1 MKYSTVVLDLDGTLT
16 NSEKRVT
23 ERTKQALFHYMEAGG
38 TVVLASGRPTYG
50 VWPVAKELKLD
61 EYGGYI
67 LSFNGGNMI
76 NCKTREVI
84 YQKKLRDKL
93 PAILARFAKEQGV
106 AILTYEGE
114 QIITET
120 PADIYVQKEAFV
132 NRMPVKQVEDF
143 AAYVDFPVTKCLIV
157 GDGDYMV
164 TVEQR
169 LKELLGAECCIF
181 RSEPYF
187 LEVVPKGIDKA
198 QSLDRLNTYLGKTA
212 DETAAF
218 GDGFNDCSMIEYAGL
233 GVAMGNAQEPVK
245 DVADEITKTNDE
257 DGVAVVVERFL
268 AT

>member
-23 ERTKQALFHYMEAGG
+23 ERTKQALFRYMEAGG

-50 VWPVAKELKLD
+50 IWPVAAELKLD
-61 EYGGYI
+61 VYGGYI

-76 NCKTREVI
+76 DCKTQNII
-84 YQKKLRDKL
+84 YQKKLREKL
-93 PAILARFAKEQGV
+93 PAMLAQFAREQGV

-120 PADIYVQKEAFV
+120 PADVYVQKEAFV
-132 NRMPVKQVEDF
+132 NRMSVKQVEDF
-143 AAYVDFPVTKCLIV
+143 GTYVDFPVTKCLIV
-157 GDGDYMV
+157 GDG
-164 TVEQR
+164 
-169 LKELLGAECCIF
+169 CCIF

-198 QSLDRLNTYLGKTA
+198 QSLDRLNTYLGKRA
-212 DETAAF
+212 DDTAAF
-218 GDGFNDCSMIEYAGL
+218 GDGFNDCSMIAYAGL
-233 GVAMGNAQEPVK
+233 GVAMGNAQDAVK
-245 DVADEITKTNDE
+245 DVADEITGTNDA

-268 AT
+268 QEI